1 MRSNKGFTLVEMAIV
16 LIIIG
21 IILGAV
27 VKGQDLIVNARSKK
41 LISAANTWNILA
53 YTYMDRMGHFP
64 GDGGTNV
71 STGVAVGTSDGIIGN
86 AAAERA
92 AGATAIDQIVG
103 TAATPN
109 MSNAPENPVMIGG
122 QAFWIY
128 FGYVNA
134 TVGQRNAI
142 YICPS
147 VNCNTALTSDS
158 MAILQALDT
167 AIDGTADAGLGRVR
181 AMANGGGYNA
191 LAVAFGNR
199 ANAVFN
205 NSSPLNRAIDTP
217 VNSAQWAIAG
227 QSGAVWVFDRPF

>member
-64 GDGGTNV
+64 GDGGVNV
-71 STGVAVGTSDGIIGN
+71 TSGAIGTSDGVIGN
-86 AAAERA
+86 NPAERV

-103 TAATPN
+103 TAAAPN

-128 FGYVNA
+128 FGWVQA

-147 VNCNTALTSDS
+147 ANCGTALTSDS

-181 AMANGGGYNA
+181 AITGGGGYVN
-191 LAVAFGNR
+191 LGTAFGNR
-199 ANAVFN
+199 ADAVFN
-205 NSSPLNRAIDTP
+205 NSTPLNRAIDTP
-217 VNSAQWAIAG
+217 TNTAQWAIAG
-227 QSGAVWVFDRPF
+227 QTGAVWVFDRPF